1 VSHVFSDRL
10 RCRLCGKMRHRF
22 DVLGASVR
30 GYTCR
35 ECLEWHFHAMDVLG
49 GAPPRSCQS
58 CLRTPEQLKSSDPAR
73 DVRMYVVPKDGV
85 YQLVC
90 RDCMRRYT
98 RQRKDLYEGTAF
110 GATIL

>member
-1 VSHVFSDRL
+1 MSAICTDRL

-22 DVLGASVR
+22 DVVGASVR

-49 GAPPRSCQS
+49 GAPPRGCQG
-58 CLRTPEQLKSSDPAR
+58 CGKTPEQLKRSPDDC

-85 YQLVC
+85 YQLLC
-90 RDCMRRYT
+90 RDCGRQYT
-98 RQRKDLYEGTAF
+98 RQRRDLYQGTAF
-110 GATIL
+110 GATL